1 MWKESQAPLP
11 RPYFIDFRC
20 WRIGLH
26 QTHLISIEALGCK
39 WRWTKGGWGADVTWQ
54 ICLNIIYSTANRQLP
69 ELHGETTWLS
79 NPWEETQHS
88 SLDSDRVC
96 RSDSVRYG
104 SWETTAIIMRF
115 WSVWTDCSDGE
126 RVLQRLPSVFN
137 NLAYIDHIKLHA
149 AGAQLESEQGQNI
162 FIFTAAKKL

>member
-1 MWKESQAPLP
+1 MTS
-11 RPYFIDFRC
+11 
-20 WRIGLH
+20 
-26 QTHLISIEALGCK
+26 
-39 WRWTKGGWGADVTWQ
+39 
-54 ICLNIIYSTANRQLP
+54 
-69 ELHGETTWLS
+69 S

-126 RVLQRLPSVFN
+126 NQEDV
-137 NLAYIDHIKLHA
+137 
-149 AGAQLESEQGQNI
+149 I
-162 FIFTAAKKL
+162 FPLDDDKMYA